1 MKNEYFDFKSILKKL
16 YILGCRNL
24 LVEGGN
30 DLSKNILKNRL
41 FNQFYVFKSQK
52 NLSKLVTYKDFN
64 CFKYLSQNYKIRSK
78 INSRLGK
85 DLITLYKR

>member
-1 MKNEYFDFKSILKKL
+1 MDFDFKSILKKL
-16 YILGCRNL
+16 YNLGCRNL

-30 DLSKNILKNRL
+30 DLTKNILKNRY

-52 NLSKLVTYKDFN
+52 KISKLVPYKDFN
-64 CFKYLSQNYKIRSK
+64 CFKYLSQNYKNRSK
-78 INSRLGK
+78 INTKLGK